1 MIFEPHDSAEDEGSH
16 PFPITEEHYDSSGIK
31 HIFTITARESPTGCV
46 VTATETNVESQGY
59 EFNAF
64 SPAGPYMALAAVR
77 NKMRHTLAV
86 KYLDNEHGHL
96 VLTHDKMN
104 GTIGYD
110 SETESHGVIVDGRFI
125 SMEKLESVLAQYEG
139 WEFNLSINDF

>member
-1 MIFEPHDSAEDEGSH
+1 VIFQPHDWTDEEDRN

-31 HIFTITARESPTGCV
+31 HCFTITARESPAGCV

-64 SPAGPYMALAAVR
+64 SPAGAYMALAAVR
-77 NKMRHTLAV
+77 NKMRRTLAV

-96 VLTHDKMN
+96 VLTHDEMK

-110 SETESHGVIVDGRFI
+110 SETGSHGVIVDGRFI

-139 WEFNLSINDF
+139 WEFSLSIHDY

>member
-1 MIFEPHDSAEDEGSH
+1 MIFNLRDWTEEDDAS

-31 HIFTITARESPTGCV
+31 HTFTITARESPTGCV

-64 SPAGPYMALAAVR
+64 SPAGAYMALAAVR
-77 NKMRHTLAV
+77 DKMRRMLAV

-96 VLTHDKMN
+96 VLTHDEMK

-110 SETESHGVIVDGRFI
+110 TETESHGVIVDGRFV
-125 SMEKLESVLAQYEG
+125 SMEILQLILAQYEG
-139 WEFNLSINDF
+139 WEFSLSIHDF